1 NDVINL
7 EELSK
12 ELFENDNNLKES
24 FTIDL
29 KMKALDEE
37 IVVDSKYIEKK
48 LKRIRLNI
56 DKQIDLYINEGAY
69 HDSSKFEVQRN
80 GDGSINLVIKNVI
93 NYIEK

>member
-1 NDVINL
+1 
-7 EELSK
+7 
-12 ELFENDNNLKES
+12 ES

-56 DKQIDLYINEGAY
+56 DKQIDLYIDEETYKDN
-69 HDSSKFEVQRN
+69 SKFKIVAN
-80 GDGSINLVIKNVI
+80 GDGSVDMVIRNVT